1 MYYDYRSYMVCNWN
15 YLMSCEKCGMDKEN
29 IDYWDNHQTMSDYN
43 VWCARSK
50 RKG

>member
-1 MYYDYRSYMVCNWN
+1 
-15 YLMSCEKCGMDKEN
+15 MDKQN

-43 VWCARSK
+43 VWCATSK